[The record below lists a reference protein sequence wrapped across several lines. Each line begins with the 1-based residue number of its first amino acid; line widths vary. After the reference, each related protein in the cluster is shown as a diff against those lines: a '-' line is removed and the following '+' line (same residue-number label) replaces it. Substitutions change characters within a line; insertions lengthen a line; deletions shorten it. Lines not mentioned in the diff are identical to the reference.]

1 MVLASTRVMDALKG
15 IGLNLYERR
24 LWVALLA
31 RGTSTAGELSEIA
44 NVPRSRAYDVMQ
56 SLVDKGFVIVQT
68 GKPIRYV
75 AVPPEEA
82 IERAKKKM
90 EENIREMQ
98 QSLEELKTSPVM
110 RELKEI
116 FSKGMKIISPEEM
129 TGALRGRY
137 SVMQQLDNMFSNAT
151 KKINILTTP
160 EWLNEI
166 ITHNFNSL
174 KSAKERGVEIK
185 IATNVS
191 EKYEEAIKAL
201 SSVAEI
207 RCLDEKETPLY
218 GRFAVVDG
226 REMFFGLVDDKA
238 VHSTQDMGIWSRSEH
253 ASGDVL
259 EPLFNLVWEHSK
271 PMR

>member
-44 NVPRSRAYDVMQ
+44 NVPRSRAYDVLQ

-75 AVPPEEA
+75 AVSPEDS
-82 IERAKKKM
+82 IERVKKKM
-90 EENIREMQ
+90 EENIQEMQ
-98 QSLEELKTSPVM
+98 QRLDELKTSPVM

-116 FSKGMKIISPEEM
+116 FNKGMKIVSPEEM
-129 TGALRGRY
+129 TGAIRGRY
-137 SVMQQLDNMFSNAT
+137 SVMQQLDTMFSNAT
-151 KKINILTTP
+151 KNINIVTTP
-160 EWLNEI
+160 EWLSEI

-174 KSAKERGVEIK
+174 KSARERGVEIK
-185 IATNVS
+185 IATNLD
-191 EKYEEAIKAL
+191 EKNEETLKAL
-201 SSVAEI
+201 GAIAEV
-207 RCLDEKETPLY
+207 RCLDEKEIHLY

-226 REMFFGLVDDKA
+226 KEMFFGLVDNKTI
-238 VHSTQDMGIWSRSEH
+238 HSTQDIGIWSRSEH

-259 EPLFNLVWEHSK
+259 EPLFKLVWEHSK
-271 PMR
+271 PAR